1 MKKILIGVIIAVLVC
16 GVCFSAVITALWDL
30 EICIST
36 PVDAKGQYIEQII
49 IVGGI
54 YATDQ
59 ANENSRDFMDKCNA
73 FTKKFHEEHKDDKYE
88 IHISVDF
95 EKGQTIATYKGTITD
110 SQTGETTPYEEQL
123 VFDYIFTRKVS

>member
-1 MKKILIGVIIAVLVC
+1 MKKIIIGLVVSILICA
-16 GVCFSAVITALWDL
+16 VCFPAIVTAIWDL
-30 EICIST
+30 EICIAT
-36 PVDAKGQYIEQII
+36 PADAKGQYIEHVI

-73 FTKKFHEEHKDDKYE
+73 FTKKFHEEHKDDEYE
-88 IHISVDF
+88 IHLSIDF
-95 EKGQTIATYKGTITD
+95 EKGQTIVTYKGEITD
-110 SQTGETTPYEEQL
+110 SETLETTPYEEQL